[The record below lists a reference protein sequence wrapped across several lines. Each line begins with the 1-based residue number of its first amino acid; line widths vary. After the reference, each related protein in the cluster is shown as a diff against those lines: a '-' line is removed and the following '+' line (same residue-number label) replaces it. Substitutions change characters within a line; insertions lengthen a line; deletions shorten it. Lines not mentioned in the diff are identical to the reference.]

1 LKLEEEEKLKLFF
14 KGKILEDEKDL
25 KEFSQF

>member
-25 KEFSQF
+25 EEFSQV